1 MNEQLSAWLDGEL
14 DADSLARTTAG
25 LRRQPEERRTC
36 ETYWLI
42 GDTLRDEPVL
52 SAGFSARVMEALKNE
67 PVVLAP
73 AALPQQRKIEPNRWM
88 AMAAA
93 SCAVLVVAWAGFSLG
108 PDAAAP
114 AATPM
119 LAASPAPGAQ
129 ARLVAAPARDVMLSG
144 DRAYLI
150 AHQAYAG
157 GAPMAEVA
165 GYVRTVSDES
175 SGIAR

>member
-14 DADSLARTTAG
+14 DADSLARATAG
-25 LRRQPEERRTC
+25 LRRQPAERRAC

-42 GDTLRDEPVL
+42 GDTLRGEPAL
-52 SAGFSARVMEALKNE
+52 SVDFSARVLEALKSE

-73 AALPQQRKIEPNRWM
+73 VAVAPQRKLEPNRWM

-93 SCAVLVVAWAGFSLG
+93 SCAVLVVAWAGFSLA
-108 PDAAAP
+108 PDTVAP
-114 AATPM
+114 TATPM

-129 ARLVAAPARDVMLSG
+129 ARLVAAPASDVLLSG

-175 SGIAR
+175 SGMAR